1 MIAVYELRRVELLR
15 DLFVWAYKRSCARY
29 GAVRQSLGEPDPF
42 RLKYRVLITEVVA
55 EVVRN
60 SMNKAG
66 ASAFVQ
72 AKAEELIEQ
81 ADRERFVEAMDTE
94 LLSLTEYNM
103 ARHRVRPSEFMRWK
117 SAWK

>member
-1 MIAVYELRRVELLR
+1 M
-15 DLFVWAYKRSCARY
+15 D
-29 GAVRQSLGEPDPF
+29 
-42 RLKYRVLITEVVA
+42 
-55 EVVRN
+55 
-60 SMNKAG
+60 KAG

-117 SAWK
+117 SGWK